1 MTSTLSRPLIDTLV
15 PVRSA
20 ALRIPLQI
28 ALGVAVMALLTQLEL
43 NIGPVPLTG
52 QTLGVLLLGAA
63 YGGSL
68 GGLTLLSYLLVGGFG
83 LGVFSGGGAG
93 WAHLTGTTAGY
104 LSSFPFVAAF
114 IGYLSQRGLT
124 RTFSATALV
133 MLLGNALIYVPGLAW
148 LATFAGQYAPAG
160 MSPLAWALNV
170 GLLPFVAGDLI
181 KLLVAAALLP
191 LAWRLLGREPQTG
204 RQQPK

>member
-83 LGVFSGGGAG
+83 LSVFSGGGAG

-104 LSSFPFVAAF
+104 LISFPFVAAF

-124 RTFSATALV
+124 RTFSATALL
-133 MLLGNALIYVPGLAW
+133 MLVSNVLIYLPGLAW
-148 LATFAGQYAPAG
+148 LTTFAGQYAPAG
-160 MSPLAWALNV
+160 TSPLTWALNV
-170 GLLPFVAGDLI
+170 GLLPFIAGDLI

-191 LAWRLLGREPQTG
+191 LAWRLLGREPQIG
-204 RQQPK
+204 R